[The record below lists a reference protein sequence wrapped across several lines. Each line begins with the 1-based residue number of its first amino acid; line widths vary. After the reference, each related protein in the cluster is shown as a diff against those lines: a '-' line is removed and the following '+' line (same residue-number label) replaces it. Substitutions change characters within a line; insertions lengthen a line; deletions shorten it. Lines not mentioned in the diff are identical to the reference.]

1 MTNKRPSCLHFDVF
15 RVEPRNYKIFRAD
28 RMLPLEPKT
37 FQILLF
43 LLENHDRVVE
53 KRELLDAI
61 WKDVAVTENALT
73 REVGKLRKALGDDP
87 KTPKYVETVHT
98 LGYRFIGEVRIP
110 EGEPE
115 TLRENEGEVEDGKS
129 PVAGP
134 PPGIA
139 SGSGGVNGAE
149 PMIVSIRLP
158 KQVFVL
164 LGALALVAGGAILLS
179 QRAAWGTT
187 SGVKRG
193 PTTLAVLPFRSLDG
207 DANDRYAGLGIADAL
222 ITKLS
227 NSAQLALSPI
237 STILHYTDSAR
248 DSLAIGRAMNVD
260 YVLEGKFQRQK
271 DHMRVTVQ
279 LLCVACDGASRWA
292 ASFDETSADLF
303 QVQDSISRKVAAALP
318 LELTRDEQTR
328 LAKRETTQPAAQVAL
343 AKGKILLDDDTSQ
356 GLENAIDA
364 FQLAV
369 SRDPS
374 YAMAWTLLAEGFRRR
389 ELYGA
394 APQDFIPK
402 TREALAKAHDLDD
415 SVAYTHSMLGMVAFQ
430 FDWDFATA
438 DREYER
444 ALQLQPSWLQQ
455 WHARYLLATNHASEA
470 GAEYRRFMR
479 MVPFSSWGGTNFA
492 QFLFLTG
499 QYPAA
504 VEQIQKVLQRQPDY
518 ALGHELLGLVYEQ
531 QGRAD
536 NSAQEFQ
543 KASGLSNGH
552 FGSAALGHLYATQ
565 GRRADAQQVLA
576 NLQLLRPEDVQR
588 KHRYVAPFELA
599 VLYAGMGD
607 NAKAVDELE
616 QAYAERSLS
625 AQSMR
630 FDPRLNSVRKEP
642 RYRVLAK
649 RLGLN

>member
-1 MTNKRPSCLHFDVF
+1 MTNSFHFDDF

-28 RMLPLEPKT
+28 HVLALEPKT

-73 REVGKLRKALGDDP
+73 REIGKLRKALGDDP
-87 KTPKYVETVHT
+87 KAPKYVETVHT
-98 LGYRFIGEVRIP
+98 RGYRFIAGVRMVDGAPEAISEK
-110 EGEPE
+110 EGED
-115 TLRENEGEVEDGKS
+115 N
-129 PVAGP
+129 PVNRSA
-134 PPGIA
+134 
-139 SGSGGVNGAE
+139 
-149 PMIVSIRLP
+149 PMILSIRLP
-158 KQVFVL
+158 KQALVL
-164 LGALALVAGGAILLS
+164 LGALALVLGGAILLS

-207 DANDRYAGLGIADAL
+207 DANERYAGLGIADAL

-248 DSLAIGRAMNVD
+248 DSLAIGHAMNVD
-260 YVLEGKFQRQK
+260 YVLEGKFQRQG

-292 ASFDETSADLF
+292 ASFDETSGDLF
-303 QVQDSISRKVAAALP
+303 QVQDSISRRVAAALP
-318 LELTRDEQTR
+318 LELTRDEQTK

-343 AKGKILLDDDTSQ
+343 AQGKILLDDDTSQ
-356 GLENAIDA
+356 SLESAVDA

-402 TREALAKAHDLDD
+402 TKEALAKARDLDD
-415 SVAYTHSMLGMVAFQ
+415 GVAYTHSMLGMVAFQ
-430 FDWDFATA
+430 FDWDFARA
-438 DREYER
+438 EREYQR

-455 WHARYLLATNHASEA
+455 WHARYLLATNRAPEA

-479 MVPFSSWGGTNFA
+479 MVPFSSWGTANFA

-504 VEQIQKVLQRQPDY
+504 IEQIQRVLERQPDY

-531 QGRAD
+531 QGRVD
-536 NSAQEFQ
+536 NAAQEFQ

-552 FGSAALGHLYATQ
+552 YGSAALGHLYATQ
-565 GRRADAQQVLA
+565 GRRADAQQVLGDLKA
-576 NLQLLRPEDVQR
+576 QR

-607 NAKAVDELE
+607 DAKAVDELDRGYE
-616 QAYAERSLS
+616 ERSLS

-630 FDPRLNSVRKEP
+630 FDPRLNEVRKEP
-642 RYRVLAK
+642 RYGVLAK